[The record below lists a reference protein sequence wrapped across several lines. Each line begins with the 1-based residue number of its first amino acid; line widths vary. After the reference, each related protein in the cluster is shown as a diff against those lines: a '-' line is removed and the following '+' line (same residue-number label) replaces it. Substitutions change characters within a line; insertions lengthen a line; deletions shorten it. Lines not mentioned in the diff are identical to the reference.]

1 MIGRPDGNTADTAGS
16 RRLRDGCSQEQIAA
30 AMQASPLEHTNQ
42 IRAATAAL
50 RRVLGDALLAVYL
63 HGSAV
68 SGTLQPQSDIDLM
81 AVVDR
86 AMCDDQRQDLLK
98 ALLRISARHP
108 AVPGGPRCLEI
119 MVFLLSDLSENGF
132 PARAEFTYG
141 EWLRDAF
148 EAGDMPMPTRHPECT
163 LVLAQAH
170 REAVALIG
178 PCASELLPEISPQH
192 VRQAMTEALPT
203 VLGALR
209 GDERNVLLTLA
220 GLWRTASTG
229 EFVRKDAAAAWA
241 IPHMPDQEAAT
252 LDYARRAYLGE
263 IIDEWESR
271 WDDARRLAEHLHG
284 RVMRLLRPHYVEEL
298 DCEYTETARA
308 QS

>member
-1 MIGRPDGNTADTAGS
+1 
-16 RRLRDGCSQEQIAA
+16 
-30 AMQASPLEHTNQ
+30 MQASPLEQTNQ

-68 SGTLQPQSDIDLM
+68 SGTLQPQSDIDLL

-86 AMCDDQRQDLLK
+86 AMRDDQRQDLLK

-148 EAGDMPMPTRHPECT
+148 EAGDMPMPTHHPECT

-170 REAVALIG
+170 REAVSLIG

-192 VRQAMTEALPT
+192 VRQAMAEALPT

-241 IPHMPDQEAAT
+241 IPHMPDQEAAA

-284 RVMRLLRPHYVEEL
+284 RAMGLLQPHYVEKL